1 MNTLLSKQLGSMRD
15 WFRCAGA
22 TVQEWGFINYMFT
35 HGEGGWG
42 AVAKTDSATDSEQ
55 ALCIMDGRKTHAAYL
70 GPGTVAINEASA
82 SVDVDGAKGEL

>member
-1 MNTLLSKQLGSMRD
+1 MRD
-15 WFRCAGA
+15 WFHCAGA